1 MCRAGRCGE
10 RDKAVES
17 AGGRRGRNEGKRLWH
32 KRLRQARHGVWDGG
46 RKGVNGG
53 KVLEIVE
60 GFWGCFGGNGTEI
73 PGLGVREVCS
83 EKGLD

>member
-1 MCRAGRCGE
+1 
-10 RDKAVES
+10 
-17 AGGRRGRNEGKRLWH
+17 
-32 KRLRQARHGVWDGG
+32 
-46 RKGVNGG
+46 VNGG